1 MTMNPKE
8 LPVYS
13 QKQRILDALED
24 HQVVVVE
31 SPTGSG
37 KTTQLPVILH
47 EAGYADSGLI
57 GITQPRRIAT
67 VSVCRFIAKQMGSK
81 VGGVV
86 GYKMRFE
93 DITGSETK
101 LKIVTDG
108 TLLQEMKGDRW
119 LSKYSVLMID
129 EAHERTLNI
138 DFILGLVKDIL
149 PHRPELKVIISSA
162 TLNPKAFSDYF
173 DGCPIVTIETPVY
186 PTDRENCPGGGEDCR
201 RRFSG
206 KGRHSGVLHR
216 REDD

>member
-1 MTMNPKE
+1 MNPKE

-13 QKQRILDALED
+13 QKQRILDALEN

-47 EAGYADSGLI
+47 EAGYADSGVI

-119 LSKYSVLMID
+119 LTKYSVLMID

-149 PHRPELKVIISSA
+149 PHRPELKIIISSR
-162 TLNPKAFSDYF
+162 LSFNIQS
-173 DGCPIVTIETPVY
+173 
-186 PTDRENCPGGGEDCR
+186 
-201 RRFSG
+201 
-206 KGRHSGVLHR
+206 L
-216 REDD
+216 

>member
-1 MTMNPKE
+1 MNPRE
-8 LPVYS
+8 LPVYT
-13 QKQRILDALED
+13 QKQRILDALND
-24 HQVVVVE
+24 HQVIVVE

-47 EAGYADSGLI
+47 EAGYADSGVI
-57 GITQPRRIAT
+57 GVTQPRRIAA

-81 VGGVV
+81 VGSTV

-93 DITGSETK
+93 DITGPETR

-108 TLLQEMKGDRW
+108 TLLQEMKGDRR
-119 LSKYSVLMID
+119 LTKYSVLMID

-149 PHRPELKVIISSA
+149 PHRPELKIIISSA

-173 DGCPIVTIETPVY
+173 DGCPIVTIDTPIY
-186 PTDRENCPGGGEDCR
+186 PIDLFFDPPPVEGDEE
-201 RRFSG
+201 
-206 KGRHSGVLHR
+206 VLISKITG
-216 REDD
+216 